1 MAYHDAL
8 TGLPNRR
15 LLQDRLLQALAHAS
29 RSGRKVA
36 VLLLDLDDFKWVND
50 TFGHRIGDSV
60 LQEVAARL
68 SARLRAAD
76 TIARS
81 GGDEFTVISEVADP
95 QGART
100 LVWALETALVL
111 PLKIE
116 KKTVRLGVSVGYSL
130 FPDDATDPADLCA
143 LADKAMYTCKQG
155 RPIRSSV
162 DPAS

>member
-1 MAYHDAL
+1 
-8 TGLPNRR
+8 
-15 LLQDRLLQALAHAS
+15 
-29 RSGRKVA
+29 
-36 VLLLDLDDFKWVND
+36 
-50 TFGHRIGDSV
+50 V

-155 RPIRSSV
+155 RSVRSSV